1 MARRMIV
8 LEQQGSVFIATLD
21 RDENVIDPPF
31 VERFGAVL
39 DEVSAISGPRT
50 LVTTGSGRF
59 FSTGLSLG
67 YLETLDT
74 NALQPFLS
82 TVDHLLARL
91 VSAPFVTVAAING
104 HCVAAGALLALAHD
118 YRVMRA
124 DRGFFALPSVDVGIP
139 FTRGM
144 TALIARKVPP
154 PWSDDLAISGDRFG
168 GREASSRHVVHR
180 AVPEDAVVPMSV
192 EIAERHAGK
201 DAATLGTIK
210 ERLYHDVLAA
220 LDS

>member
-1 MARRMIV
+1 MIV
-8 LEQQGSVFIATLD
+8 LEQRGSVFVATLD

-31 VERFGAVL
+31 VERFETVL
-39 DEVSAISGPRT
+39 DEVEAGSGPRT

-59 FSTGLSLG
+59 FSTGLSLR
-67 YLETLDT
+67 YVETLDSS
-74 NALQPFLS
+74 ALQLFLS
-82 TVDHLLARL
+82 TVDHLLARV

-104 HCVAAGALLALAHD
+104 HCIAAGALLALAHD

-124 DRGFFALPSVDVGIP
+124 DRGFFSLPSVDVGIP

-144 TALIARKVPP
+144 TALISRKVPP

-180 AVPEDAVVPMSV
+180 AVPEDAVVPMAV
-192 EIAERHAGK
+192 EIAERHSGK
-201 DAATLGTIK
+201 DAETLGTIK
-210 ERLYHDVLAA
+210 QRLYHDILVA

>member
-1 MARRMIV
+1 MIV
-8 LEQQGSVFIATLD
+8 LEQRGSGCIATLD

-31 VERFGAVL
+31 VKRFGAVL
-39 DEVSAISGPRT
+39 DEVAATSGPRT

-59 FSTGLSLG
+59 FSTGLSLHHV
-67 YLETLDT
+67 ETLDAD
-74 NALQPFLS
+74 ALARFLS

-104 HCVAAGALLALAHD
+104 HCIAAGALLALAHD
-118 YRVMRA
+118 YRVMRS

-139 FTRGM
+139 FTHGM
-144 TALIARKVPP
+144 TALISRKVPP

-180 AVPEDAVVPMSV
+180 AVPEDAVVPMAI
-192 EIAERHAGK
+192 EIAERHSGK
-201 DAATLGTIK
+201 DAKTLGTIK
-210 ERLYHDVLAA
+210 QRLYHDVLEA
-220 LDS
+220 LDP

>member
-1 MARRMIV
+1 MIV
-8 LEQQGSVFIATLD
+8 VEQRGPVFIATLD
-21 RDENVIDPPF
+21 RGENVIDPPF
-31 VERFGAVL
+31 VERF
-39 DEVSAISGPRT
+39 DAILEDVATAAGPRT
-50 LVTTGSGRF
+50 LVTTGSDRF
-59 FSTGLSLG
+59 FSTGLSLH
-67 YLETLDT
+67 YVETLDESELRT
-74 NALQPFLS
+74 FLA
-82 TVDHLLARL
+82 TVDRLLARL

-104 HCVAAGALLALAHD
+104 HCIAAGALLALAHD

-144 TALIARKVPP
+144 TALISRKVPP

-168 GREASSRHVVHR
+168 GREASGRHVVHR

-192 EIAERHAGK
+192 EIAERHSGK
-201 DAATLGTIK
+201 DAETLGTIK
-210 ERLYHDVLAA
+210 QRLYHDVLEA

>member
-1 MARRMIV
+1 MIV
-8 LEQQGSVFIATLD
+8 LEQRGSVFIARLD

-31 VERFGAVL
+31 IDRFNAVL
-39 DEVSAISGPRT
+39 DEISLTTGPRT

-59 FSTGLSLG
+59 FSTGLSLR
-67 YLETLDT
+67 YVETLE
-74 NALQPFLS
+74 AAELQVFLS

-104 HCVAAGALLALAHD
+104 HCIAAGALLALAHD

-124 DRGFFALPSVDVGIP
+124 DLGFFALPSVDVGIP

-144 TALIARKVPP
+144 TALISRKVPP

-180 AVPEDAVVPMSV
+180 AVPEDAVVPMSI
-192 EIAERHAGK
+192 EIGERHSGK
-201 DAATLGTIK
+201 DADTLGTIK
-210 ERLYHDVLAA
+210 ERLYHDVLEA
-220 LDS
+220 LES

>member
-1 MARRMIV
+1 MVVLMIG
-8 LEQQGSVFIATLD
+8 LEQRGSVFIATLD
-21 RDENVIDPPF
+21 RGENVIDPPF
-31 VERFGAVL
+31 VDRFGTVL
-39 DEVSAISGPRT
+39 DEVTATSGSRT
-50 LVTTGSGRF
+50 LVTTGSDRF
-59 FSTGLSLG
+59 FSTGLSLR
-67 YLETLDT
+67 YVETLDA
-74 NALQPFLS
+74 NGLQVFLS
-82 TVDHLLARL
+82 TVDRLLARL

-104 HCVAAGALLALAHD
+104 HCIAAGALLALGHD

-144 TALIARKVPP
+144 TALISRKVPP

-180 AVPEDAVVPMSV
+180 AVPEDAVVPMSI

-201 DAATLGTIK
+201 DAETLGTIK
-210 ERLYHDVLAA
+210 QRLYYDVLKV
-220 LDS
+220 LDP

>member
-1 MARRMIV
+1 MIE
-8 LEQQGSVFIATLD
+8 LEQRGSVFITTLD
-21 RDENVIDPPF
+21 LDENVIDPPF
-31 VERFGAVL
+31 VERFNSVL
-39 DEVSAISGPRT
+39 DEVTATKGPRT
-50 LVTTGSGRF
+50 LVTTGTGRF
-59 FSTGLSLG
+59 FSTGLSLR
-67 YLETLDT
+67 YVETLD
-74 NALQPFLS
+74 ASELQAFLS
-82 TVDHLLARL
+82 NVDHLLARL
-91 VSAPFVTVAAING
+91 ISAPFVTVAAING
-104 HCVAAGALLALAHD
+104 HCIAAGALLSLAHD

-144 TALIARKVPP
+144 TALISRKVPP

-180 AVPEDAVVPMSV
+180 AVPEDAVVPMSI

-201 DAATLGTIK
+201 DADTLGTIK
-210 ERLYHDVLAA
+210 ERLYHDVLEA

>member
-1 MARRMIV
+1 MIM
-8 LEQQGSVFIATLD
+8 LEKRESVFIATLD
-21 RDENVIDPPF
+21 RGENVIDPPF

-39 DEVSAISGPRT
+39 DEIEAASGPRT

-59 FSTGLSLG
+59 FSTGLSLR
-67 YLETLDT
+67 YVETLDAD
-74 NALQPFLS
+74 ALQMFLT

-104 HCVAAGALLALAHD
+104 HCIATGALLALAHD

-139 FTRGM
+139 FTHGM
-144 TALIARKVPP
+144 TALISRKVPP

-180 AVPEDAVVPMSV
+180 AVPEDAVVPMAV
-192 EIAERHAGK
+192 EIAVRHSGK
-201 DAATLGTIK
+201 DAETLGTIK
-210 ERLYHDVLAA
+210 QRLYHDVLTA
-220 LDS
+220 LQS

>member
-1 MARRMIV
+1 MIE
-8 LEQQGSVFIATLD
+8 LEQRGSVFIATLD

-31 VERFGAVL
+31 VERFGTVL
-39 DEVSAISGPRT
+39 DEVQAVSGPRT

-59 FSTGLSLG
+59 FSTGLSIR
-67 YLETLDT
+67 YVETLDS
-74 NALQPFLS
+74 NALAAFLA
-82 TVDHLLARL
+82 TVDRLLGRL

-104 HCVAAGALLALAHD
+104 HCIAAGALLSLAHD

-144 TALIARKVPP
+144 TALISRKVPP

-180 AVPEDAVVPMSV
+180 AVPEDAVVPMAI
-192 EIAERHAGK
+192 EIAERHSGK
-201 DAATLGTIK
+201 DAETLGTIK
-210 ERLYHDVLAA
+210 RRLYHDVLTA
-220 LDS
+220 LQS

>member
-1 MARRMIV
+1 MIM
-8 LEQQGSVFIATLD
+8 LEKRESVFIATLD

-31 VERFGAVL
+31 VERFDAVL
-39 DEVSAISGPRT
+39 DEVEAASGRRT
-50 LVTTGSGRF
+50 LVTTGTGRF
-59 FSTGLSLG
+59 FSTGLSLR
-67 YLETLDT
+67 YVETLDAG
-74 NALQPFLS
+74 ALQVFLT

-104 HCVAAGALLALAHD
+104 HCIAAGALLALAHD

-139 FTRGM
+139 FTHGM
-144 TALIARKVPP
+144 TALISRKVPP

-180 AVPEDAVVPMSV
+180 AVPEDAVVPMAV
-192 EIAERHAGK
+192 EIAERHSGK
-201 DAATLGTIK
+201 DAGTLGTIK
-210 ERLYHDVLAA
+210 QRLYHDVLTA
-220 LDS
+220 LQS

>member
-1 MARRMIV
+1 MIELERR
-8 LEQQGSVFIATLD
+8 GSVFIATLA

-31 VERFGAVL
+31 VERFTAVL
-39 DEVSAISGPRT
+39 DEVTATSGPRT

-59 FSTGLSLG
+59 FSTGLSLR
-67 YLETLDT
+67 YVKSLD
-74 NALQPFLS
+74 AHELHAFLS

-91 VSAPFVTVAAING
+91 VAAPFVTVAAING
-104 HCVAAGALLALAHD
+104 HCIAAGALLALAHD

-144 TALIARKVPP
+144 TALISRKVPP

-180 AVPEDAVVPMSV
+180 AVPEDAVVPMSI
-192 EIAERHAGK
+192 EIAERHSEK
-201 DAATLGTIK
+201 DADTLGTIK
-210 ERLYHDVLAA
+210 QRLYHDVIEA
-220 LDS
+220 LNP

>member
-1 MARRMIV
+1 MAQRMIEV
-8 LEQQGSVFIATLD
+8 EQRGSVFIATLD

-31 VERFGAVL
+31 VERFDAVL
-39 DEVSAISGPRT
+39 DEVAAAVGPRT

-59 FSTGLSLG
+59 FSTGLSLR
-67 YLETLDT
+67 YVETLDE
-74 NALQPFLS
+74 NELRAFLA
-82 TVDHLLARL
+82 TVDRLLAHL
-91 VSAPFVTVAAING
+91 VTAPFVTVAAING
-104 HCVAAGALLALAHD
+104 HCIAAGALLALAHD

-144 TALIARKVPP
+144 TALISRKVPP

-168 GREASSRHVVHR
+168 GREASDRHVVHR

-192 EIAERHAGK
+192 EIAERHSGK
-201 DAATLGTIK
+201 DAETLGTIK
-210 ERLYHDVLAA
+210 QRLYHDVLEA

>member
-1 MARRMIV
+1 MID
-8 LEQQGSVFIATLD
+8 LEKRGSVFVATLD
-21 RDENVIDPPF
+21 LDENVIDPPF
-31 VERFGAVL
+31 VDRFGSVL
-39 DEVSAISGPRT
+39 DEVQATSGPRA

-59 FSTGLSLG
+59 FSTGLSLR
-67 YLETLDT
+67 YVETLD
-74 NALQPFLS
+74 ADELKGFLS
-82 TVDHLLARL
+82 TVDHLLGRL

-104 HCVAAGALLALAHD
+104 HCIAAGALLSLAHD

-144 TALIARKVPP
+144 TALISRKVPP

-180 AVPEDAVVPMSV
+180 AVPEDAVVPMAV
-192 EIAERHAGK
+192 EVGERHAGK
-201 DAATLGTIK
+201 DAETLGTIK
-210 ERLYHDVLAA
+210 QRLYHDVLEA

>member
-1 MARRMIV
+1 MIELERR
-8 LEQQGSVFIATLD
+8 GSVFIVSLD

-31 VERFGAVL
+31 VARYNAVL
-39 DEVSAISGPRT
+39 DEVTATSGPRA

-59 FSTGLSLG
+59 FSTGLSLR
-67 YLETLDT
+67 YVETLD
-74 NALQPFLS
+74 AADLQVFLS
-82 TVDHLLARL
+82 TIDHLLARL
-91 VSAPFVTVAAING
+91 ISAPFVTVAGING
-104 HCVAAGALLALAHD
+104 HCIAAGALLALAHD

-144 TALIARKVPP
+144 TTLISRKVPP

-192 EIAERHAGK
+192 EIAEQHSGK
-201 DAATLGTIK
+201 DAETLGTIK
-210 ERLYHDVLAA
+210 QRLYHDVLEA

>member
-1 MARRMIV
+1 MIELERR
-8 LEQQGSVFIATLD
+8 GSVFITTLD

-31 VERFGAVL
+31 VERFNDVL
-39 DEVSAISGPRT
+39 DEVTTAPGPRT

-59 FSTGLSLG
+59 FSTGLSLR
-67 YLETLDT
+67 YVETLEE
-74 NALQPFLS
+74 NELQAFLS

-91 VSAPFVTVAAING
+91 ISAPFVTVAAING
-104 HCVAAGALLALAHD
+104 HCIAAGALLALAHD

-144 TALIARKVPP
+144 TSLISRKVPP

-192 EIAERHAGK
+192 EIAERHSGK
-201 DAATLGTIK
+201 DAETLGTIK
-210 ERLYHDVLAA
+210 ERLYHDVLEA